1 MIFGRASEGP
11 GRVEATTR
19 VTLAGAPLLHETLR
33 IDPEQDDAY
42 VALAPGYR
50 AIGTVALLGVP
61 GNLAGPGRL
70 WRATATSAADVEER
84 LRDAWLAARSNLA

>member
-1 MIFGRASEGP
+1 MRRCASTP
-11 GRVEATTR
+11 SRTTR
-19 VTLAGAPLLHETLR
+19 TWRSRPTTG
-33 IDPEQDDAY
+33 
-42 VALAPGYR
+42 